1 MKVSFPHLGQ
11 LYIALKAMFDSVNV
25 ETIIPP
31 FSTRRTMSLATQYSP
46 EGLCL
51 PYKLTLGNMIEA
63 AETGADTLITI
74 GGFNTC
80 RMGYYHKLQESILN
94 DLGYHPEI
102 IAIGLDN
109 NKFGGF
115 IGMLKYLSNNSNM
128 AKIISAFWFGMKKMT
143 VLDDFEILMNDIRPI
158 EKIAGSTGKLYR
170 KAVKAVDDASS
181 FSSLRRVSREY
192 KNEFRNLPINKEL
205 RPLRILVVGEIYV
218 VLDPF
223 SNLDVEFELAKLG
236 AATRR
241 SLYISRWA
249 KWSLFLNPLGI
260 DQWKE
265 VHKAATPYLKRDIGG
280 DGWETVG
287 EKITGARHHFD
298 GMVHL
303 CPFTCMPE
311 TMAQNIM
318 AQMKEGLPVLSLSLD
333 EQTSKTGMITR
344 LEAFVDMIKRKQS
357 NLLVSRY
364 KENESIP
371 GN

>member
-11 LYIALKAMFDSVNV
+11 AYIALQAMFDETNV
-25 ETIIPP
+25 DVLVPP
-31 FSTRRTMSLATQYSP
+31 FSTKRTMSLATQYSP

-63 AETGADTLITI
+63 CETGADTLITI

-80 RMGYYHKLQESILN
+80 RMGYYHKLQENIIN
-94 DLGYHPEI
+94 DLGYKPEI

-109 NKFGGF
+109 HKFGGF

-128 AKIISAFWFGMKKMT
+128 AKILRAFWFGLQKMT
-143 VLDDFEILMNDIRPI
+143 VLDDFEILANDIRPVEI
-158 EKIAGSTGKLYR
+158 KPGTTGQLYR
-170 KAVKAVDDASS
+170 KSVKAVADASD
-181 FSSLRRVSREY
+181 FGSLRRVSREY
-192 KNEFRNLPINKEL
+192 KREFKHIAVNEDLH
-205 RPLRILVVGEIYV
+205 PLRILIVGEIYV

-223 SNLDVEFELAKLG
+223 SNLDVEQELAKLG
-236 AATRR
+236 VITRR
-241 SLYISRWA
+241 SLYISRWT
-249 KWSLFLNPLGI
+249 KWSLFLNPFGI
-260 DQWKE
+260 NQWGE
-265 VHKAATPYLKRDIGG
+265 VHKAAGPYLKRDIGG

-318 AQMKEGLPVLSLSLD
+318 AQMKEGLPVLSIALD
-333 EQTSKTGMITR
+333 EQTSKAGLITR
-344 LEAFVDMIKRKQS
+344 LEAFVDMIKRKKS
-357 NLLVSRY
+357 KLVVSR
-364 KENESIP
+364 
-371 GN
+371 